1 VPADHRHGER
11 QLPVDR
17 VRVGEP
23 RHEASLRSRWSE
35 GALRATGVSKS
46 YEGVSALREVTL
58 EIAPREVV
66 GLIGPN
72 GAGKTTL
79 INVITGFELPS
90 AGRVLLGDQDLTL
103 WPAERRA
110 RAGLARTFQ
119 HGHLFGGLTV
129 AENIELGALGVGM
142 SARAAR
148 RVAAELLEALELG
161 HRAGA
166 TAASLAHGEEQK
178 VSLARALASRPRH
191 VLLDEPAAGLS
202 DSDIEAFAALLRHVR
217 DEVGAGTLLVD
228 HNMAVVMAVCDR
240 IHVLDQGALIASGT
254 PEEIRRNIDVAA
266 AYLGSAGLEEP
277 LAVARAARELE
288 A

>member
-1 VPADHRHGER
+1 VRAIGSEVEE
-11 QLPVDR
+11 PVGR
-17 VRVGEP
+17 RWPEG
-23 RHEASLRSRWSE
+23 SLR
-35 GALRATGVSKS
+35 ANGVNKS
-46 YEGVSALREVTL
+46 YEGVAALREVTL
-58 EIAPREVV
+58 EIGPHEVV

-79 INVITGFELPS
+79 INVITGFDLPS
-90 AGRVLLGDQDLTL
+90 AGQVLLGEDDLTL
-103 WPAERRA
+103 WPPERRA

-142 SARAAR
+142 SARGSRQMAT
-148 RVAAELLEALELG
+148 ELLEALELAP
-161 HRAGA
+161 RANMLAG
-166 TAASLAHGEEQK
+166 SLAHGEEQK

-202 DSDIEAFAALLRHVR
+202 EADIEAFAALLRHVR

-266 AYLGSAGLEEP
+266 AYLGSSGVEEP
-277 LAVARAARELE
+277 LAVARAARAWHGDET
-288 A
+288 